1 MKNLTVWQSRLT
13 THFEGLRNLRIAMG
27 TDMPIFGL
35 EHGLTSEEVLDLEAA
50 VRDHIA
56 RRPLDS
62 DHWLTWIVYSA
73 ELGYRY
79 TGDEYWQTF
88 EQESPGW
95 EVNGNRHG
103 LREFFRKFEREFG
116 GAVPK
121 GTWAEHF
128 SIICWPITHAI
139 LPKDLQRQLARTLYE
154 ARYRLTGDLI
164 DSPEALGDLIAARS
178 WNASS
183 RFQNLAQERALVG
196 QIAAALL
203 FQNQGGA
210 SDFIFSSTLER
221 ICRDLEQERQAREW
235 LMTARRSANE
245 PARLRGIK
253 PRSQGNDPNR
263 IRQLGRARAEVT
275 ALGIEPR
282 IILRPTDN
290 AGETWEAFLEIPDLS
305 HLLLRFPQTREML
318 TDSRCFVAGTSSRPL
333 ARGRLLHG
341 SQRVKLVSWPKPES
355 VLLKF
360 ERGSAQFDFLMRTDC
375 LLRPGPR
382 WLLRIESDGLA
393 YECKSFRV
401 RPGERYIVLGT
412 DQSQQ
417 MVDLATP
424 IDVDC
429 LGIDGLFLDLPE
441 SLNGAWQIVINDLGL
456 AQGRFIEVWPA
467 GLTPK
472 EWDGEGYGEWRASD
486 RPCVAIFT
494 DHPLTSLHVSA
505 EDHPEDALE
514 IPSVEAGES
523 VFIELPR
530 LPVGIHKLWISA
542 RSMLAGRT
550 EQPQELEAVVR
561 IVEDRSASMTVDPR
575 GPLSVLIDPP
585 SPSLDQLWE
594 GKVEISI
601 LGPETQIIDCTVS
614 MSREVA
620 GTPFFTKEL
629 PAMLLPVHMTDWRS
643 YFAEHLKTDVHAND
657 AYEQARNCTLLFDA
671 SELGAFEL
679 QCERPFAP
687 LRWSASRR
695 RGSRTVQLLDDSG
708 QPEQP
713 RIGRIA
719 FETPCVEEP
728 LFGTNEFDV
737 PSSGGLFS
745 ASTVQQKAALIVPP
759 ILEIQGFS
767 GLTLTPK
774 VTRFNRSSDSAMR
787 VIESAN
793 MWGHA
798 RLYGGSFSAMRRRE
812 VILALVHELFR
823 ILCGDDWARAED
835 FLREN
840 NHTGSLEFL
849 SQAISRRPTEI
860 GVNIAMLRET
870 EKVAHEN
877 RDRRIEFLASVA
889 VNHDLLPRRVLRIS
903 EYGAETDNTE
913 SAIWLA
919 ELALRLGSDPT
930 NAEDWAG
937 EDLRAGIIRLMDI
950 PLVARAARFLVLSSE
965 LYLGSPSVFGELFQG
980 WRWE

>member
-1 MKNLTVWQSRLT
+1 MINLTVWQSRLA

-27 TDMPIFGL
+27 THMPIFGL
-35 EHGLTSEEVLDLEAA
+35 EHGLTSEEILDLEVA

-95 EVNGNRHG
+95 GLNGSRHK
-103 LREFFRKFEREFG
+103 LREFFRKFELEFG

-245 PARLRGIK
+245 PARVRGIK
-253 PRSQGNDPNR
+253 PRNQGNDPNS
-263 IRQLGRARAEVT
+263 IRQLGRARSEVT
-275 ALGIEPR
+275 ELGIEPR

-341 SQRVKLVSWPKPES
+341 SQRVRLVSWPKPES

-382 WLLRIESDGLA
+382 WLLRIASDGLA

-417 MVDLATP
+417 RVDLATP

-429 LGIDGLFLDLPE
+429 LGVDGLFLDLPE
-441 SLNGAWQIVINDLGL
+441 SLNEEWQIAINDLGL
-456 AQGRFIEVWPA
+456 AQRRFIEVWPA

-486 RPCVAIFT
+486 RPCVGILA

-514 IPSVEAGES
+514 IPSVEAGEP
-523 VFIELPR
+523 VFLELPR
-530 LPVGIHKLWISA
+530 LPVGIHKLRISA
-542 RSMLAGRT
+542 RSMLSGRT

-594 GKVEISI
+594 GKLEISI
-601 LGPETQIIDCTVS
+601 LGPETQRIDCNVS

-629 PAMLLPVHMTDWRS
+629 PAMLLPVHVTNWRS
-643 YFAEHLKTDVHAND
+643 YFSEHLKTDDRANN
-657 AYEQARNCTLLFDA
+657 AYEQARNCTLKFNA
-671 SELGAFEL
+671 GELGAFEL
-679 QCERPFAP
+679 QCERPFTP
-687 LRWSASRR
+687 LRWSVSHSRR
-695 RGSRTVQLLDDSG
+695 NRMVQIHDDSG
-708 QPEQP
+708 QPEPP
-713 RIGRIA
+713 RVRHIA
-719 FETPCVEEP
+719 FETPCGEQALDGV
-728 LFGTNEFDV
+728 NHFDV
-737 PSSGGLFS
+737 PSSGGLFT
-745 ASTVQQKAALIVPP
+745 ARTVEQKAAIIVPP
-759 ILEIQGFS
+759 ILESTGLS
-767 GLTLTPK
+767 TLTLTPN
-774 VTRFNRSSDSAMR
+774 VTRFDRSPDSAMR

-793 MWGHA
+793 MWGRA

-812 VILALVHELFR
+812 VIMALVHELFR

-835 FLREN
+835 VLREH
-840 NHTGSLEFL
+840 NHTGSLERL
-849 SQAISRRPTEI
+849 SQAISRRHTEI
-860 GVNIAMLRET
+860 GVRIAMLKEA
-870 EKVAHEN
+870 EKTAHEDS
-877 RDRRIEFLASVA
+877 DRRIDFLASVA
-889 VNHDLLPRRVLRIS
+889 VNNDLLPRKVWLKS
-903 EYGAETDNTE
+903 EYGAETVNTE

-919 ELALRLGSDPT
+919 ELALRIGSDPT
-930 NAEDWAG
+930 NAEEWAG

-950 PLVARAARFLVLSSE
+950 PVLARAARFLVLSTE
-965 LYLGSPSVFGELFQG
+965 FYLGSASVFGELFQG
-980 WRWE
+980 WRWK